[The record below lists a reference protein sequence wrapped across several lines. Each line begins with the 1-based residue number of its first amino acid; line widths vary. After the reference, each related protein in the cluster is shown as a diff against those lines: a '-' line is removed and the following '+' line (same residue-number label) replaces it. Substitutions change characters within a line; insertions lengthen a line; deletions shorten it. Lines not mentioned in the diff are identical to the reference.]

1 MPNYSAFGWP
11 EVDKHRSPRKKNA
24 EHENEYALG
33 AFVTTF
39 LGVFFFTLALGIL
52 VPINSNVCRVD
63 EDGVCYGCQTC
74 GDDNKRYGVEAG
86 MYREYTPMNVL
97 VLALAA
103 GVLRFVASLAMGRW
117 ATASMDWTTDIALG
131 FKNLWYGDH
140 KSYWKIFLA
149 NSAAY
154 IFASLVSVGILFG
167 INEGPRDLGLATT
180 TLRGSGEAGGNSR
193 SILSVLFVSIFG
205 TLFFLWS
212 RVKYVDGS
220 VDRRHKHY
228 GEKASKGDAKDI
240 LEEMSPLS
248 YYVSVWPEISRHYA
262 TAFFNGA
269 TYFATTLVTCYYIGP
284 APLQLWHVLWV
295 TIFSAIH
302 GEGAMPD
309 DYPDTTVSR
318 GWHFGLFIGGAFV
331 RILVPGLLFLYVWA
345 QGLANSRKLKKEQ
358 KDSDEE

>member
-1 MPNYSAFGWP
+1 MPNYKTYGWP
-11 EVDKHRSPRKKNA
+11 EVDEHRSSRKKNSK
-24 EHENEYALG
+24 HTGRYALG

-74 GDDNKRYGVEAG
+74 GSDNKRYGVEAG

-97 VLALAA
+97 VLAMAA
-103 GVLRFVASLAMGRW
+103 GVLRFVASIAMGRW

-131 FKNLWYGDH
+131 IKNLWYGDH
-140 KSYWKIFLA
+140 KAYWGIFLA

-154 IFASLVSVGILFG
+154 ILASLVSVGILFG

-180 TLRGSGEAGGNSR
+180 TLRGSGEAGGISR

-220 VDRRHKHY
+220 VDKRHKNT
-228 GEKASKGDAKDI
+228 GDKASESDAKI
-240 LEEMSPLS
+240 FPEGVLPI
-248 YYVSVWPEISRHYA
+248 YYSIAVWPEISRHYA

-295 TIFSAIH
+295 TIFSLGA

-309 DYPDTTVSR
+309 DYPDSTTSR
-318 GWHFGLFIGGAFV
+318 GWHFGLFIGGAFL
-331 RILVPGLLFLYVWA
+331 RILVPIFLFVYVWA
-345 QGLANSRKLKKEQ
+345 QGLANSRKAEKA
-358 KDSDEE
+358 DE